1 MGIIDGVQ
9 APAVRA
15 AQAAPPQAAAQRP
28 PQQQRARG
36 GGNLAVER
44 VVEAGRKALYEP
56 KVMEAILAL
65 IRKAPDPAMG
75 LAQAVVHLVGELVRK
90 SKNTIPQEA
99 KTPAGRKLMADIA
112 ELAEAAGLIENAA
125 QAIRQA
131 SAMIAQ
137 ELMKAARGAQQSAPG
152 AAPQTSRQA
161 SPQAA
166 VPQPIAGVP
175 A

>member
-9 APAVRA
+9 APAVQA
-15 AQAAPPQAAAQRP
+15 AQPAPPQAAPQRP
-28 PQQQRARG
+28 PQQQPAR

-112 ELAEAAGLIENAA
+112 ELAEAAGLIDDAA
-125 QAIRQA
+125 QAIKQA
-131 SAMIAQ
+131 SAMIAR
-137 ELMKAARGAQQSAPG
+137 ELMKATQGGRQPSRQPSPQAAQ
-152 AAPQTSRQA
+152 QA
-161 SPQAA
+161 SPQAPA
-166 VPQPIAGVP
+166 SQPTAG
-175 A
+175 AQA